1 VGVNKL
7 VGLKKERERTNE
19 ETLETLV
26 DEYWISVKK
35 LAYTYVKDWAL
46 AEDITQEVFIKCYN
60 NLGHFRGDSSYKT
73 WLYKITVNR
82 CRDEFR
88 SKWYRTLNFLDS
100 AMGKTVNTSISAEQ
114 SFLEEDERQEFYELV
129 LSLPLK
135 YREVIILFYYE
146 EMSLDEIHNLLETNI
161 NTVKTR
167 LKRGKF
173 YLKNMVEGGSF
184 NGR

>member
-1 VGVNKL
+1 MGVNKL
-7 VGLKKERERTNE
+7 VGLYKNRELTKE
-19 ETLETLV
+19 ETLEFLV
-26 DEYWISVKK
+26 DDYWISVKK

-60 NLGHFRGDSSYKT
+60 NIERFRGDSSYKT

-82 CRDEFR
+82 CKDEFK
-88 SKWYRTLNFLDS
+88 SKWYRTLNFLD
-100 AMGKTVNTSISAEQ
+100 GVKDKTAKSSISAEQ
-114 SFLEEDERQEFYELV
+114 SFFEKDERQEFYELV
-129 LSLPLK
+129 LALPMK

-146 EMSLDEIHNLLETNI
+146 ELSLEEIHSLIEINI

-167 LKRGKF
+167 LKRGKLL
-173 YLKNMVEGGSF
+173 LKNMVVGGSF

>member
-7 VGLKKERERTNE
+7 VGLEKERELTNE
-19 ETLETLV
+19 ETLEVLV
-26 DEYWISVKK
+26 DDYWISVKK

-60 NLGHFRGDSSYKT
+60 NLERFRGDSSYKT

-82 CRDEFR
+82 CKDEFR

-100 AMGKTVNTSISAEQ
+100 AMGKSVNTSISAEQ

-129 LSLPLK
+129 LSLPMK

-146 EMSLDEIHNLLETNI
+146 EMSIDEIHNLLETNI

-167 LKRGKF
+167 LKRGKLL
-173 YLKNMVEGGSF
+173 LKNMVPGGSF
-184 NGR
+184 HGR

>member
-7 VGLKKERERTNE
+7 VGLHKNRELTKE
-19 ETLETLV
+19 ETLEFLV
-26 DEYWISVKK
+26 DGYWINVKK

-60 NLGHFRGDSSYKT
+60 NIERFRGDSSYKT

-82 CRDEFR
+82 CKDEFK
-88 SKWYRTLNFLDS
+88 SKWYHTFSLLDRVRE
-100 AMGKTVNTSISAEQ
+100 KTAKSSISAEQ
-114 SFLEEDERQEFYELV
+114 SFLEKDQRQELYELV
-129 LSLPLK
+129 LALPMK

-146 EMSLDEIHNLLETNI
+146 ELGLEEIHNLLETNV

-167 LKRGKF
+167 LKRGKVL
-173 YLKNMVEGGSF
+173 LKNMVVGGPF

>member
-1 VGVNKL
+1 MNKL
-7 VGLKKERERTNE
+7 VGLKEEKKLTNE
-19 ETLETLV
+19 ETIEVLV
-26 DEYWISVKK
+26 DDYWISVKK
-35 LAYTYVKDWAL
+35 LAYTYVKDWSL

-60 NLGHFRGDSSYKT
+60 NLERFRGESSYKT

-82 CRDEFR
+82 CKDEFR
-88 SKWYRTLNFLDS
+88 SKWYRTLNFLS
-100 AMGKTVNTSISAEQ
+100 GTMGKTVNSSISAEQ

-129 LSLPLK
+129 LALPMK

-161 NTVKTR
+161 NTVKSR
-167 LKRGKF
+167 LKRGKLF
-173 YLKNMVEGGSF
+173 LKNMVEGGSF